1 MRDMTTITVRMD
13 EEVLNMLIDLA
24 EDKNKTPSE
33 IVKEAIYHLYEEDFK

>member
-1 MRDMTTITVRMD
+1 MTTITVRMD